1 MAESLRLYSTIMHFI
16 SQTGVYFHDIR
27 AKATYGWAVVGLFL
41 SQKIHL
47 SQMVLYRSGRAKA
60 SSKERQLSRWLHNG
74 KIKVNEIYCPLIM
87 AALVE
92 WQAQRVEIALDTSTL
107 WERFVIVRLSL
118 IYRGRAIPLA
128 WKVLAQSSASVK
140 FAAYGDLVRQVAT
153 LLPLS
158 CQVLL
163 LADRGFVDVR
173 LMQLAVELGWHFTLR
188 AKCSLLVYRPFHEA
202 CPLGRLMPAKGQ
214 IHLIEVAQ
222 VTGKRFGPVSL
233 ALGHVR
239 TQHGYQQWALISD
252 RPTSLDTFDEY
263 GRRFD
268 IEENFLDDK
277 SAGFQLE
284 SSQIDNAEALER
296 LCLIL
301 ATATLYLVSTGTA
314 IAAMNLRPLVDTHW
328 QRGLSYFQ
336 IGWRWVRF
344 ALAHACNLLDFLWLE
359 PGPDPEPV
367 FASRAQGAR
376 PTIAFSNIRLLD
388 PL

>member
-1 MAESLRLYSTIMHFI
+1 L
-16 SQTGVYFHDIR
+16 V
-27 AKATYGWAVVGLFL
+27 L

-47 SQMVLYRSGRAKA
+47 SQWVLYRSGEAKA
-60 SSKERQLSRWLHNG
+60 SSKERQLARWLHNE
-74 KIKVNEIYCPLIM
+74 KIKVNEIYCPLIT

-92 WQAQRVEIALDTSTL
+92 WQAQRVEIALDTSML

-128 WKVLAQSSASVK
+128 WQVLAQNSASVK
-140 FAAYGDLVRQVAT
+140 FSAYADLVRQVAT

-158 CQVLL
+158 CQVIL

-173 LMQLAVELGWHFTLR
+173 LMQLAVVLGWHFIIR
-188 AKCSLLVYRPFHEA
+188 AKSFVLVHRPFHA
-202 CPLGRLMPAKGQ
+202 PCRLGRLMPAKGQ
-214 IHLIEVAQ
+214 IHLLEVVQ
-222 VTGKRFGPVSL
+222 VTAKRFGPVSL

-239 TQHGYQQWALISD
+239 TPHGYQQWALISD
-252 RPTSLDTFDEY
+252 RPPSLDTFDEY

-284 SSQIDNAEALER
+284 SSQIDDAQALER
-296 LCLIL
+296 LCLLL
-301 ATATLYLVSTGTA
+301 ATATLYLVATGTA
-314 IAAMNLRPLVDTHW
+314 ITTMQLRPLVDTHW
-328 QRGLSYFQ
+328 QRGLSYLQ

-344 ALAHACNLLDFLWLE
+344 ALAHAHNLLDFLWLE
-359 PGPDPEPV
+359 AGPDPEPV

-376 PTIAFSNIRLLD
+376 PTFAFSEIRLLD

>member
-1 MAESLRLYSTIMHFI
+1 MHYI
-16 SQTGVYFHDIR
+16 GQTGVHFHDIR
-27 AKATYGWAVVGLFL
+27 AMASYGWAVVGLIM

-47 SQMVLYRSGRAKA
+47 SQWVLHRKGSAKA
-60 SSKERQLSRWLHNG
+60 ASKERQLSRWLHNP
-74 KIKVNEIYCPLIM
+74 KIKVNEIYRNLIT

-92 WQAQRVEIALDTSTL
+92 WQAQTLELALDTSSL
-107 WERFVIVRLSL
+107 WNRFVIVRLSV

-140 FAAYGDLVRQVAT
+140 FTAYADLVRTAAT

-158 CQVLL
+158 CQVVL

-173 LMQLAVELGWHFTLR
+173 LMQLAVDLGWHFTLR
-188 AKCSLLVYRPFHEA
+188 AKSSLKVYRAFHDP

-214 IHLIEVAQ
+214 IHLLHVAQ
-222 VTGKRFGPVSL
+222 VTKQRFGPVSL
-233 ALGHVR
+233 AFGHVR
-239 TQHGYQQWALISD
+239 TQHGYQKWALLSD

-263 GRRFD
+263 GRRFG

-284 SSQIDNAEALER
+284 SSQIDDPEALAR

-314 IAAMNLRPLVDTHW
+314 ITAMNLRPLVDTHW

-336 IGWRWVRF
+336 IGWRWVHF
-344 ALAHACNLLDFLWLE
+344 ALAHALNLLDFLWLE

-367 FASRAQGAR
+367 FASRAQGAT
-376 PTIAFSNIRLLD
+376 PTLAFAEIRLLD

>member
-1 MAESLRLYSTIMHFI
+1 MHFI
-16 SQTGVYFHDIR
+16 GQTGVHFHDIR
-27 AKATYGWAVVGLFL
+27 AMATYGWAVVGLLL
-41 SQKIHL
+41 SHQIHL
-47 SQMVLYRSGRAKA
+47 SQWVLYRSGGAKA
-60 SSKERQLSRWLHNG
+60 ASKERQLSRWLHNP
-74 KIKVNEIYCPLIM
+74 KIKVNEIYCNLM
-87 AALVE
+87 TAALVE
-92 WQAQRVEIALDTSTL
+92 WQAMRLELALDTSSL
-107 WERFVIVRLSL
+107 WGRFVIVRLSI
-118 IYRGRAIPLA
+118 IYRGRAIPLI
-128 WKVLAQSSASVK
+128 WKVLAQSSTSIK
-140 FAAYGDLVRQVAT
+140 FTAYADLLRSAAQ
-153 LLPLS
+153 LLPLD
-158 CQVLL
+158 CQVVL

-188 AKCSLLVYRPFHEA
+188 AKSSLLVYRAFHDS
-202 CPLGRLMPAKGQ
+202 CRLGRLMPAKGQ

-222 VTGKRFGPVSL
+222 VTRQRFGPVSL

-252 RPTSLDTFDEY
+252 RPPSLDTFDEY

-284 SSQIDNAEALER
+284 SSQIEDAEALAR

-314 IAAMNLRPLVDTHW
+314 ITAMNLRPLVDTHW

-336 IGWRWVRF
+336 IGWRWIHF
-344 ALAHACNLLDFLWLE
+344 ALAHALNLLSFLWLE

-376 PTIAFSNIRLLD
+376 PTIAFAEIRLLD
-388 PL
+388 PLYP

>member
-1 MAESLRLYSTIMHFI
+1 M
-16 SQTGVYFHDIR
+16 
-27 AKATYGWAVVGLFL
+27 ATYGWAVVGLIL

-47 SQMVLYRSGRAKA
+47 SQWVLYRSGGAKA
-60 SSKERQLSRWLHNG
+60 ASKERQLSRWLHNP
-74 KIKVNEIYCPLIM
+74 KIKVNEIYCNLM
-87 AALVE
+87 TAALVE
-92 WQAQRVEIALDTSTL
+92 WQAMRLELALDTSSL
-107 WERFVIVRLSL
+107 WGRFVIVRLSI
-118 IYRGRAIPLA
+118 IYRGRAIPLI
-128 WKVLAQSSASVK
+128 WKVLAQSSTSIK
-140 FAAYGDLVRQVAT
+140 FTAYADLLRSAAQ
-153 LLPLS
+153 LLPLD
-158 CQVLL
+158 CQVVL

-188 AKCSLLVYRPFHEA
+188 AKSSILVYRAFHDS
-202 CPLGRLMPAKGQ
+202 CRLGRLMPAKGQ

-222 VTGKRFGPVSL
+222 VTRQRFGPVSL

-252 RPTSLDTFDEY
+252 RPPSLDTFDEY
-263 GRRFD
+263 GRRFA

-284 SSQIDNAEALER
+284 ASQLEDAQALER

-314 IAAMNLRPLVDTHW
+314 ITTMNLRPLVDTHW

-336 IGWRWVRF
+336 IGWRWIHF
-344 ALAHACNLLDFLWLE
+344 ALAHALNLLSFLWLE

-376 PTIAFSNIRLLD
+376 PTIAFAEIRLLD
-388 PL
+388 PLYP